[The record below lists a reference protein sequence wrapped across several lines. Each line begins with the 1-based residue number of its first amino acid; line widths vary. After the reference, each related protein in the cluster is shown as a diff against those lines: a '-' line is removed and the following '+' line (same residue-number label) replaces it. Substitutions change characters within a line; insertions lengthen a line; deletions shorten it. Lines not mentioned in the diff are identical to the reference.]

1 MRGMGLN
8 NPFGGY
14 NQGREDRP
22 LGAYGGLV
30 ALFHALFAVFLL
42 AVKRT
47 DRALPERLGLGDILL
62 LGTATHKV
70 SRLLAKDAVTSVLRA
85 PFTTYQGP
93 AGEGEINDAP
103 RGRGMQHALGELLT
117 CPFCL
122 AQWVASFFAYGVVF
136 APRVTR
142 LIAGI
147 FAMVTWADFVQYG
160 YDVTKQ
166 KTEQLEQER
175 AQR

>member
-1 MRGMGLN
+1 MRGMGMN

-70 SRLLAKDAVTSVLRA
+70 SRLLAKDAVTSILRA
-85 PFTTYQGP
+85 PFTAYQGP
-93 AGEGEINDAP
+93 AGGAESKDP
-103 RGRGMQHALGELLT
+103 RG
-117 CPFCL
+117 
-122 AQWVASFFAYGVVF
+122 
-136 APRVTR
+136 APGCRQ
-142 LIAGI
+142 G
-147 FAMVTWADFVQYG
+147 
-160 YDVTKQ
+160 
-166 KTEQLEQER
+166 R
-175 AQR
+175 AR